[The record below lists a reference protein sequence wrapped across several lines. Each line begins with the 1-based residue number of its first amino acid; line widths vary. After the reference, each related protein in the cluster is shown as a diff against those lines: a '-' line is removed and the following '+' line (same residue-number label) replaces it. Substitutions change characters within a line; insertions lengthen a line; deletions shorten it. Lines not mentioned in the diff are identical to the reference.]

1 MCILFSTV
9 IYVAVG
15 YHVFHQRNQLR
26 NLTLSNQ
33 ARDIYDVELRDSEK
47 VRSSCFSFLPFDRVC
62 PRGEAFHSHVA
73 SIRTHEDPR

>member
-1 MCILFSTV
+1 MLSVV

-33 ARDIYDVELRDSEK
+33 ARDTSGAAEK
-47 VRSSCFSFLPFDRVC
+47 VCVLPVLPSPPSVILQSCCLMP
-62 PRGEAFHSHVA
+62 VA
-73 SIRTHEDPR
+73 RTLQVLSVSDQY